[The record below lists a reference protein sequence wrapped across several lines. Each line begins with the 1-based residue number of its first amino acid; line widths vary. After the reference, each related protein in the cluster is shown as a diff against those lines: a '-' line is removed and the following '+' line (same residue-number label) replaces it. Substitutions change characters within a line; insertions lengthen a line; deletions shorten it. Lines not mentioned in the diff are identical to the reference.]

1 MKTEQLLFK
10 NGSFNFETKLGE
22 IADWVLVF
30 GDRSLVEDKNIFDK
44 IRKMYPKAYI
54 MGCSSSGEIQDD
66 FVSDG
71 LLNVTAVKF
80 EKSNAIFGQIYIN
93 DSCDFYEIGAEI
105 AKKVE
110 RNGLKHIFI
119 LTDGVNMNGSRLVD
133 GIKSVIG
140 QNVPLTGGLAGDGAN
155 FLKTAVIAN
164 DYAKEKIIV
173 YAAFYGD
180 IKTGYASFGGWDTFG
195 IERTV
200 TKSKDNVLY
209 EIDFKPALNLYKEYL
224 GEKAKELPTSG
235 LRFPLAFRH
244 KNSDDIFVRSVLDVD
259 EKSKSLIFRADIPEG
274 AFCKLMKSNFNN
286 LVSGSKKATELSLKM
301 LEGQNAELAVVIS
314 CFGRKFLL
322 KQRADEEIENI
333 RDVLGGKAII
343 TGFYSYGEIGP
354 AKENSSCEMHNETI
368 TITLFSEM

>member
-105 AKKVE
+105 AKKLKD
-110 RNGLKHIFI
+110 GLKHIFI

-155 FLKTAVIAN
+155 F
-164 DYAKEKIIV
+164 
-173 YAAFYGD
+173 
-180 IKTGYASFGGWDTFG
+180 
-195 IERTV
+195 
-200 TKSKDNVLY
+200 
-209 EIDFKPALNLYKEYL
+209 
-224 GEKAKELPTSG
+224 
-235 LRFPLAFRH
+235 
-244 KNSDDIFVRSVLDVD
+244 
-259 EKSKSLIFRADIPEG
+259 
-274 AFCKLMKSNFNN
+274 
-286 LVSGSKKATELSLKM
+286 
-301 LEGQNAELAVVIS
+301 
-314 CFGRKFLL
+314 
-322 KQRADEEIENI
+322 
-333 RDVLGGKAII
+333 
-343 TGFYSYGEIGP
+343 
-354 AKENSSCEMHNETI
+354 
-368 TITLFSEM
+368 